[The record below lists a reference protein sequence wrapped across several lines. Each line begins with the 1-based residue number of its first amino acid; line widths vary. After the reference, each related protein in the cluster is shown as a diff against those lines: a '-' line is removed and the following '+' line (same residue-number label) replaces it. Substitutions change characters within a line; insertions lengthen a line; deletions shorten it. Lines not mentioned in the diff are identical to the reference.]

1 MTPTRALFKVSEALG
16 EATLHDGTSLV
27 ERLQAG
33 SFRALAEAYDLY
45 HRPLR
50 AFTQRLVGDDGAA
63 EDVVQ
68 ETFVALFQS
77 IAKYDGSCSL
87 KTFLMAVATNR
98 ARHHLRSSKRRVAAI
113 VRFQNHTNAIP
124 FVSPEERVEQK
135 RLADMLSILLSRLP
149 IDQRIA
155 FVLCEVE
162 ERTSAEAAVIVGAS
176 EATVRTRLWHAK
188 RKLRRALAHRGMK

>member
-1 MTPTRALFKVSEALG
+1 MSPTRALYKLGETLG
-16 EATLHDGTSLV
+16 EARLTEGISLV

-33 SFRALAEAYDLY
+33 GLDALAEAYDLY

-50 AFTQRLVGDDGAA
+50 AFMQRLLGDDGAA

-77 IAKYDGSCSL
+77 IGRYDGTCSL

-98 ARHHLRSSKRRVAAI
+98 ARHHLRSTKRRVAAI
-113 VRFQNHTNAIP
+113 VRLRDLPNTVP
-124 FVSPEERVEQK
+124 VVSPEQRVEQK
-135 RLADMLSILLSRLP
+135 QLAEMLSTLLLRLP

-162 ERTSAEAAVIVGAS
+162 ERTSAEVAVIVGAS

-188 RKLRRALAHRGMK
+188 RKLRQALAHRGMK